1 MKLVIKSLPCLNL
14 LTTLKVRVNV
24 HSNNIMKGETVDNK
38 RSFVMAKVLKRPKFD
53 WKVRVFSHNDVKF
66 AIRAKKSG
74 DYYKINIVMF
84 EAEEECS
91 KYNVEMEVYKPN
103 SPPASRHS
111 VKYRG
116 NPSSVDKT
124 KAEIENAGLLVH
136 REVME
141 KIALFDGDIIMFS
154 VSFSF
159 F

>member
-84 EAEEECS
+84 EAEEECVLPLA
-91 KYNVEMEVYKPN
+91 Y
-103 SPPASRHS
+103 
-111 VKYRG
+111 
-116 NPSSVDKT
+116 
-124 KAEIENAGLLVH
+124 
-136 REVME
+136 
-141 KIALFDGDIIMFS
+141 
-154 VSFSF
+154 
-159 F
+159 